1 MQKRKIRLILYDGGV
16 SMKRILTKL
25 LAVLV
30 PCLLVIG
37 SIGFACMADE
47 AEADTVDTTV
57 ETEQE
62 QPEEQNDDAQ
72 NEEQEEDL
80 PDSALPPSEP
90 ASRP

>member
-1 MQKRKIRLILYDGGV
+1 
-16 SMKRILTKL
+16 MKRILTKL

-47 AEADTVDTTV
+47 AEAETVDTTV

-72 NEEQEEDL
+72 MKNRRKICLTVLCRRQNRLLQDL
-80 PDSALPPSEP
+80 LYPP
-90 ASRP
+90 